1 MGFLKNIF
9 AKGNEPLPPISSK
22 EFKVA
27 VKEYFAP
34 QLREEDWKG
43 TGFDFY
49 KNESPLFYVLSFIPN
64 KYGGSFYVEIGIH
77 YSFITDIE
85 GLQFDSKKLKTYEL
99 DFRRRLKDE
108 DNNVEWQYPSD
119 IESCSDILDQIWGT
133 LETDGN
139 VFFSQ
144 FNRNGEPWLSIK
156 PSELDSKEQYSKH
169 VNFELPPN
177 ARRAWLISQILGYYD
192 KKIQAVEMAKYGLS
206 RINPP
211 QGQALIQPLNEII
224 SKYN

>member
-9 AKGNEPLPPISSK
+9 TKGNEPLPPISSK

-34 QLREEDWKG
+34 QLRKEGWKG

-64 KYGGSFYVEIGIH
+64 KYGGSFYIEIGIH

-85 GLQFDSKKLKTYEL
+85 GLQFNSKKLKTYEL

-133 LETDGN
+133 LETDGTC
-139 VFFSQ
+139 FFHNSIRMVNHGCLLNHQ
-144 FNRNGEPWLSIK
+144 NLIVRSNTLSMLTLNYH
-156 PSELDSKEQYSKH
+156 PM
-169 VNFELPPN
+169 
-177 ARRAWLISQILGYYD
+177 LG
-192 KKIQAVEMAKYGLS
+192 VHG
-206 RINPP
+206 
-211 QGQALIQPLNEII
+211 
-224 SKYN
+224 